1 MNKTYKVIYNRTRC
15 MYQVVSELAKG
26 HTKSE
31 TPEMLKPVFSK
42 HGSLAMP
49 VGVAVQA
56 EEGSGNTGS
65 GDTTYISDTNTEVQ
79 NIQALDKQ
87 VVKNAQDIAA
97 NKTTTTTNTNN
108 ITANKTA
115 IDKNTASIA
124 TNTSNLAANTG
135 AISNETTARTK
146 AISDLETKLTT
157 GDNSLASKAN
167 VDASNIGTKIDTSSE
182 TTDEAKKKKQEDNA
196 KLWGEAL
203 GIGTIADGNEEL
215 LTGGTLYT
223 ELRPPENGFYIYN
236 GQSTAYNLLALDSA
250 VNALGVE
257 KITDN
262 SGNIT
267 YVSNLYKYFKANTTP
282 SMQQSSR
289 HPYPISRSSATM

>member
-26 HTKSE
+26 RTKSE
-31 TPEMLKPVFSK
+31 TPEMLKTVFSK
-42 HGSLAMP
+42 HGSLTRGLVMAVLSMSLAMP

-124 TNTSNLAANTG
+124 TNTSNIAANTG

-167 VDASNIGTKIDTSSE
+167 VDASNIGKKIDTSSE

-282 SMQQSSR
+282 SM
-289 HPYPISRSSATM
+289 

>member
-26 HTKSE
+26 RTKSE
-31 TPEMLKPVFSK
+31 TPEMLKTVFSK
-42 HGSLAMP
+42 HGSLARGIVMTVLSMSLAMP

-124 TNTSNLAANTG
+124 
-135 AISNETTARTK
+135 TARTK